1 MKVEID
7 INDYLSETKIKEII
21 SDEMR
26 YCVRERLRTYTD
38 IEIFMKNVGFHTFLE
53 AGSKAMRLTE
63 DELQGKI
70 VQHLTELFNDDH
82 TYRLQLFRRKN
93 SYTCTEDGID
103 TKILDDV
110 LSKSRPIIERKVNEF
125 IEKYDFREVKE
136 DICDTI
142 YEVVTRKIFGSN
154 SKE

>member
-7 INDYLSETKIKEII
+7 INDYLNETEIKELI

-26 YCVRERLRTYTD
+26 YCIRERLRTYTD

-53 AGSKAMRLTE
+53 AGSKAMGLSE
-63 DELQGKI
+63 DELQSKI
-70 VQHLTELFNDDH
+70 VQHLTELFNDDQ
-82 TYRLQLFRRKN
+82 TYRWQLFRRKDK
-93 SYTCTEDGID
+93 YTCAEDGID

-110 LSKSRPIIERKVNEF
+110 LSKSRPIIERKVNEL
-125 IEKYDFREVKE
+125 IEKYNFPELKE
-136 DICDTI
+136 EICDTI